1 MLKVIVNAMRLKNPM
16 WGKEGRVFRNNYK
29 GHMDKT
35 KDGVESVEGG
45 GDGWGGGECWG
56 EKADNC
62 TWTTIKFFKKEK
74 KRIKKKSIRD
84 NG

>member
-35 KDGVESVEGG
+35 KGSWKQGREVGMAGVGG
-45 GDGWGGGECWG
+45 SGQG
-56 EKADNC
+56 
-62 TWTTIKFFKKEK
+62 
-74 KRIKKKSIRD
+74 
-84 NG
+84 